1 MKRRRALLAAAS
13 AAVPGTALA
22 TALGLAPAIA
32 AAQRPGEPG
41 VSADT
46 LTLGTTAPFS
56 GALQEWGQEYQR
68 GADAYFAHL
77 NAQGGVHGRRV
88 LVQYLDDGYDAMR
101 TVANARL
108 LVQQRGVFALIN
120 LCGTANTEALL
131 PQLDTLRVPVIGTAS
146 GSDTVR
152 APAARSRWLFHT
164 RAGYAEETDKI
175 AEFLDTTG
183 VRRIAIV
190 HQANPLG
197 LSGLA
202 SARQALARRGIE
214 PVAVASVETN
224 AANVPA
230 AVQAVAA
237 TSPAVIVLVTAG
249 IVSCRFISAY
259 QETGVPTQFFGLNI
273 IGSRQLVSELGERVR
288 GVMVSQVTPHPWT
301 GAQAISREYQRLMER
316 AGHSELSFVS
326 MEGFV
331 NAKLAALALQW
342 AGPQPTR
349 ERFVSALESAREID
363 LGGFVLRYT
372 PQDHNGSR
380 RVDLTILDAKAGW
393 LR

>member
-1 MKRRRALLAAAS
+1 VNRRHALLA
-13 AAVPGTALA
+13 
-22 TALGLAPAIA
+22 LAPAA
-32 AAQRPGEPG
+32 SPALSQRSAEPG
-41 VSADT
+41 VAADT

-68 GADAYFAHL
+68 GADAYFSHL
-77 NAQGGVHGRRV
+77 NSQGGVHGRRV
-88 LVQYLDDGYDAMR
+88 AVQYLDDGYDAMR
-101 TVANARL
+101 TVANART

-131 PQLDTLRVPVIGTAS
+131 PQLDLLRVPVIGTAS
-146 GSDTVR
+146 GSETVR
-152 APAARSRWLFHT
+152 APAVRSRWLFHT

-175 AEFLDTTG
+175 AEFLATTG
-183 VRRIAIV
+183 VRRIAVV

-202 SARQALARRGIE
+202 SARQALARRGLE

-224 AANVPA
+224 ATNVPT

-237 TSPAVIVLVTAG
+237 ANPAVVVLVTAG
-249 IVSCRFISAY
+249 IVSSRFIRAY
-259 QETGVPTQFFGLNI
+259 LDTGAATQFFGLNI
-273 IGSRQLVSELGERVR
+273 IGSKQLVSELGERVR

-301 GAQAISREYQRLMER
+301 GAQAISREYQRLMDR
-316 AGHSELSFVS
+316 AGHRAWSFVS

-349 ERFVSALESAREID
+349 ERFVAALESAREID

-380 RVDLTILDAKAGW
+380 RVDLTIIDAKAGW

>member
-1 MKRRRALLAAAS
+1 MNRRHALLA
-13 AAVPGTALA
+13 
-22 TALGLAPAIA
+22 LAPAA
-32 AAQRPGEPG
+32 SPALSQRSAEPG
-41 VSADT
+41 VAADT

-68 GADAYFAHL
+68 GADAYFSHL
-77 NAQGGVHGRRV
+77 NSQGGVHGRRV
-88 LVQYLDDGYDAMR
+88 AVQYLDDGYDAMR
-101 TVANARL
+101 TVANART

-131 PQLDTLRVPVIGTAS
+131 PQLDLLRVPVIGTAS
-146 GSDTVR
+146 GSETVR
-152 APAARSRWLFHT
+152 APAVRSRWLFHT

-175 AEFLDTTG
+175 AEFLATTG
-183 VRRIAIV
+183 VRRIAVV

-202 SARQALARRGIE
+202 SARQALARRGLE

-224 AANVPA
+224 AANVPQ

-237 TSPAVIVLVTAG
+237 ANPAVVVLVTAG
-249 IVSCRFISAY
+249 IVSSRFIRAY
-259 QETGVPTQFFGLNI
+259 LDTGAPTQFFGLNI
-273 IGSRQLVSELGERVR
+273 IGSKQLVSELGERVR

-301 GAQAISREYQRLMER
+301 GAQAISREYQRLMDR
-316 AGHSELSFVS
+316 AGHRAWSFVS

-342 AGPQPTR
+342 SGPQPTR
-349 ERFVSALESAREID
+349 ERFVAALESAREID

-380 RVDLTILDAKAGW
+380 RVDLTIIDAKAGW

>member
-1 MKRRRALLAAAS
+1 MNRRHALLA
-13 AAVPGTALA
+13 
-22 TALGLAPAIA
+22 LAPAPV
-32 AAQRPGEPG
+32 AAQRAAEPG
-41 VSADT
+41 VGSET
-46 LTLGTTAPFS
+46 LRLGTTAPFS

-68 GADAYFAHL
+68 GADAYFSHL
-77 NAQGGVHGRRV
+77 NAQGGVHGRRIAV
-88 LVQYLDDGYDAMR
+88 DYLDDAYDARR
-101 TVANARL
+101 TVQNSRT

-131 PQLDTLRVPVIGTAS
+131 PELELLRVPVIGTAS
-146 GSDTVR
+146 GSATVR
-152 APAARSRWLFHT
+152 APAVRSRWLFHT

-175 AEFLDTTG
+175 AEFLATTG

-202 SARQALARRGIE
+202 SARQALGRRGIE
-214 PVAVASVETN
+214 PVAVASVRTD
-224 AANVPA
+224 AADVPA
-230 AVQAVAA
+230 AVQAVVVHN
-237 TSPAVIVLVTAG
+237 PAVVVLVTAG
-249 IVSCRFISAY
+249 IVSSRFIRAY
-259 QETGVPTQFFGLNI
+259 QDTRAPTQFFGLNI
-273 IGSRQLVSELGERVR
+273 IGSKQLVAELGERVR

-301 GAQAISREYQRLMER
+301 GAQAISREYQRLMDR
-316 AGHSELSFVS
+316 AGHSAWSFVS

-349 ERFVSALESAREID
+349 ERFVAALESAREID

-380 RVDLTILDAKAGW
+380 RVDLTIIDAKAGW